1 MSRHV
6 VITGLG
12 TVCAL
17 GTGIDA
23 LWQGLVEGR
32 SGLGTID
39 RIDASGFRSSLGGEV
54 PDFSAKNFVPKHYR
68 KAVKV
73 MARDTE
79 LAVGAAL
86 VAVKD
91 AGLATRAT
99 IEDDQNPTYPASRV
113 GCQIGAGLIAAET
126 DELAPAIATATDDA
140 GTFREKLWGTN
151 TDAGGTGGMNNLQP
165 LWLLKYLPN
174 MLACH
179 VTILHGCEGPSNTIT
194 CAEASGLLSL
204 GESLRVIQRD
214 DADACFSGGAESKLN
229 LMGMARLELAG
240 RLAPTTPDDATHA
253 ADLVRPFDPDA
264 TGTLAAEG
272 GGVVILEEARHAQ
285 ARGATSY
292 AEVLGFGAAQGPPP
306 FPVLDLADADDL
318 HTGESPSDGLRWAIE
333 SALAD
338 AGISADDIDAIV
350 PTGSGIRDADAI
362 EADALRAVFGERLAS
377 VPLVTIRPSLG
388 DCQAGNGALQIA
400 VAAQCLRT
408 QQLPARL
415 HAGTPAAGLDAGAAD
430 ARPAPLRRVLVCSSS
445 LGGQSAAVVL
455 GRAAPE
461 GTQHANQG

>member
-1 MSRHV
+1 MPRHV

-17 GTGIDA
+17 GSGVET
-23 LWQGLVEGR
+23 LWRGLLEGR
-32 SGLGTID
+32 SGLGPIT

-54 PDFSAKNFVPKHYR
+54 PEFSAKSHVPKHYR

-86 VAVKD
+86 FAVQD
-91 AGLATRAT
+91 AGMATRAT
-99 IEDDQNPTYPASRV
+99 IEDDTEPTYPSSRV

-126 DELAPAIATATDDA
+126 DELAPAIATATDGS
-140 GTFREKLWGTN
+140 GTFHERLWGTN
-151 TDAGGTGGMNNLQP
+151 TEAGGTGGMNNLQP

-204 GESLRVIQRD
+204 GESFRVIQRD
-214 DADACFSGGAESKLN
+214 DADACFAGGTESKLN
-229 LMGMARLELAG
+229 LMGMARLDLAG
-240 RLAPTTPDDATHA
+240 RLAPTSPGDADNA
-253 ADLVRPFDPDA
+253 AALVRPFDLGA

-272 GGVVILEEARHAQ
+272 GGVVMLEDAESAA
-285 ARGATSY
+285 ARGVRVY

-306 FPVLDLADADDL
+306 FPVLDLTDSNDQHPA
-318 HTGESPSDGLRWAIE
+318 ESPSDGLRFAIE
-333 SALAD
+333 AALAD
-338 AGISADDIDAIV
+338 ADISAADIDAVV
-350 PTGSGIRDADAI
+350 PTGAGVPDADKT
-362 EADALRAVFGERLAS
+362 EADALRAVFGDHLPS
-377 VPLVTIRPSLG
+377 LPLVTIRPNIG
-388 DCQAGNGALQIA
+388 DCQAGNGALQVA
-400 VAAQCLRT
+400 VAAMCLHT

-415 HAGTPAAGLDAGAAD
+415 HAGAPASGLDAARAD
-430 ARPAPLRRVLVCSSS
+430 AKPAALGHMLVCSTS
-445 LGGQSAAVVL
+445 LGGQNAAVVL
-455 GRAAPE
+455 RAVAP
-461 GTQHANQG
+461 GMKDSTNQG